1 MIASYEEFRVKELY
15 EGIRTQDLEFLVPG
29 KVLKTGSRDSGLRV
43 WVWASCLL
51 ETYRVA
57 AELGLEK
64 RNEP

>member
-43 WVWASCLL
+43 WVWASFL
-51 ETYRVA
+51 ETYRGA